1 MEQDARHADVG
12 SPRQRPVGLAPG
24 VEAAVDVAGADNP
37 RILRRL
43 HRHGRAL
50 AEGAVEHNLLS
61 GRCGRS
67 APDCPLRKFGIVR
80 GNGHEA
86 RFSPFGHLSII
97 VIRLPDE
104 QFSLPQIQDAQP
116 VRFWWHAQRVEERLR
131 FHRCSGEI
139 VGGYRNSVQ
148 CRVRL
153 VARPRAKELDG
164 KIHHETLSGLR
175 QVYHGNGRLRASI

>member
-1 MEQDARHADVG
+1 MRGLYRH
-12 SPRQRPVGLAPG
+12 R
-24 VEAAVDVAGADNP
+24 
-37 RILRRL
+37 
-43 HRHGRAL
+43 RAL

-61 GRCGRS
+61 GRRGQS

-116 VRFWWHAQRVEERLR
+116 VRFLWHAQRVEERLR
-131 FHRCSGEI
+131 FHRAAARLSAAIEI
-139 VGGYRNSVQ
+139 RSNVASASSLGLVRKNSMVKFIT
-148 CRVRL
+148 RL
-153 VARPRAKELDG
+153 
-164 KIHHETLSGLR
+164 LSGLR
-175 QVYHGNGRLRASI
+175 QVYHGNGRLRTSSSAQGRRTYVQNGVGPIRDE

>member
-1 MEQDARHADVG
+1 LRGLYRH
-12 SPRQRPVGLAPG
+12 R
-24 VEAAVDVAGADNP
+24 
-37 RILRRL
+37 
-43 HRHGRAL
+43 RAL
-50 AEGAVEHNLLS
+50 AECAVEHNLLA
-61 GRCGRS
+61 GRRGQS

-86 RFSPFGHLSII
+86 RFSPFGHSSII

-116 VRFWWHAQRVEERLR
+116 VRFLWHAQRVEERLR

-139 VGGYRNSVQ
+139 VGGYRNPIQ

-153 VARPRAKELDG
+153 VARPSAKELDG
-164 KIHHETLSGLR
+164 KILRRLLSGLR
-175 QVYHGNGRLRASI
+175 QVYHGNGRLRASF